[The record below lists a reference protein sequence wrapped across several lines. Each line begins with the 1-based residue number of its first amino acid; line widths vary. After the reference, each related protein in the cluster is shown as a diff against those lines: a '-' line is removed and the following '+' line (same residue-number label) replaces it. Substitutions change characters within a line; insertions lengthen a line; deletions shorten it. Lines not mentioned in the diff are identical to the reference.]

1 MAEKKKDE
9 FKVSDRRL
17 FTADGELRST
27 SDEPETAP
35 VEQATPAGQT
45 PVASAPSAPAPSIP
59 APATPASAGS
69 APARAAQSADTSV
82 ATQVA
87 EPAIGVQ
94 AEPDAPPPP
103 TASEQK
109 AQHDAYRE
117 SSRDLDRR
125 VELSGHNSKEL
136 EVTFERFMASLYMTA
151 MMQLGLM
158 HEPGG
163 QPGVD
168 LIGAR
173 QTIDTLGM
181 IAEKTKGNLTPK
193 EQGFLQNCLYELRM
207 AYVEVT
213 NALARAPQAP
223 PGVVTGING

>member
-1 MAEKKKDE
+1 MAQKRKEESE

-17 FTADGELRST
+17 FTTDGDLRESSEEQISST
-27 SDEPETAP
+27 ATATAP
-35 VEQATPAGQT
+35 AATAATPAT
-45 PVASAPSAPAPSIP
+45 PIATKAEATTTAAPAAEPRVLEEVGEAKHEEIP
-59 APATPASAGS
+59 A
-69 APARAAQSADTSV
+69 
-82 ATQVA
+82 
-87 EPAIGVQ
+87 
-94 AEPDAPPPP
+94 PP
-103 TASEQK
+103 TASEQQV
-109 AQHDAYRE
+109 QHDAYKQ
-117 SSRDLDRR
+117 SSRDLDAR
-125 VELSGHNSKEL
+125 VELSGHSAKEL
-136 EVTFERFMASLYMTA
+136 EMSFERFMASLYMTA

-158 HEPGG
+158 HEQGG

-213 NALARAPQAP
+213 NALARPPQAP
-223 PGVVTGING
+223 GPITGTHG

>member
-1 MAEKKKDE
+1 MADKRKEAE

-17 FTADGELRST
+17 FTSDGELRT
-27 SDEPETAP
+27 SAEDEAAEPKRPDQPPSVAVAATAAPPPATAKTANTENTATAP
-35 VEQATPAGQT
+35 D
-45 PVASAPSAPAPSIP
+45 SAAPDPDIP
-59 APATPASAGS
+59 
-69 APARAAQSADTSV
+69 
-82 ATQVA
+82 
-87 EPAIGVQ
+87 E
-94 AEPDAPPPP
+94 PP
-103 TASEQK
+103 TASEQQ

-117 SSRDLDRR
+117 SARDLDRR
-125 VELSGHNSKEL
+125 VELSGHSSKEL
-136 EVTFERFMASLYMTA
+136 EVSFERFMASLYMTA
-151 MMQLGLM
+151 MVQLGLM
-158 HEPGG
+158 HEQGG

-181 IAEKTKGNLTPK
+181 LAEKTKGNLTLK

-223 PGVVTGING
+223 GPSTGTNG